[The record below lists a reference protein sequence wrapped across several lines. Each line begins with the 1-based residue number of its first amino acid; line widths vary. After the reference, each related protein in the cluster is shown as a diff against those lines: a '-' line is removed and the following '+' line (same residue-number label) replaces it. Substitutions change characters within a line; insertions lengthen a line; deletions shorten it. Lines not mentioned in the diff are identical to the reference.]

1 MAAVLKRGLARCQRL
16 RWLDVAVPVVFTFYF
31 VMRATDRVFNT
42 RISQIIQDPV
52 YLTVF
57 SQVIFP
63 VGLMLMQ
70 MLLSVGYVLVMRY
83 WFKNR
88 EYGLGFFSPRS
99 KLASTNGAYPQYL
112 LCLFIVGDVINNL
125 LSTWGAA
132 SLDQT
137 VQNLLSQLALVFIVL
152 FSMIFLGT
160 RYKMVHYIACV
171 LVVMSTLVAITSQVM
186 FAGETLGSMGCAAP
200 EPLYN
205 LSTPVVTPIGS
216 YELSAD
222 PPVYAQSTILYFALF
237 ALSTIPLAGSNVF
250 KQWCLADVGKKHGEL
265 DVMYASLF
273 SSYWQTLFSLALI
286 PVMWVPFP
294 NVTQVLPSQ
303 TGQAMRDTFT
313 CFFGSAPAGANAAQ
327 QALCTQESGSAAF
340 WFLIYSIF
348 NLSFNITLCWLTKYL
363 SSTWTQVANV
373 AVLVLSSLLSTS
385 PALLG
390 DRAQPIT
397 YEEGMGMAIGIIALW
412 AYSVE
417 DERTKD
423 GSKQYLIE
431 RKKDEDHAA
440 NHVRTVDVEDGPHDD
455 EDNKEA
461 HNVHASS
468 STLRFLNKP

>member
-1 MAAVLKRGLARCQRL
+1 MNRGLAWVQRL

-31 VMRATDRVFNT
+31 VMRAVDRIFNT
-42 RISQIIQDPV
+42 RIAQILSSPV
-52 YLTVF
+52 YLTVY

-70 MLLSVGYVLVMRY
+70 MLLSVGYVLLMRY
-83 WFKNR
+83 WFKNQ

-112 LCLFIVGDVINNL
+112 LCLFIVGDVISNL
-125 LSTWGAA
+125 LSTWGSA

-137 VQNLLSQLALVFIVL
+137 VQNLLMQLALLFIVL

-171 LVVMSTLVAITSQVM
+171 LVVMSTLVAITTQVM
-186 FAGETLGSMGCAAP
+186 FEGETLGSMGCAVP
-200 EPLYN
+200 NPLYD
-205 LSTPVVTPIGS
+205 LSTPLVAPIGS
-216 YELSAD
+216 YEVSSD

-250 KQWCLADVGKKHGEL
+250 KQWCLADVGKRHGEL

-303 TGQAMRDTFT
+303 TGQAIGDAFT
-313 CFFGSAPAGANAAQ
+313 CFFGGAPAGATLED
-327 QALCTQESGSAAF
+327 QALCTQVGGSAAF

-348 NLSFNITLCWLTKYL
+348 NMSFNISLCWLTKYL
-363 SSTWTQVANV
+363 SSSWTQVANV
-373 AVLVLSSLLSTS
+373 AVLVLSSLLSMS
-385 PALLG
+385 PALQG
-390 DRAQPIT
+390 ARAHPIT
-397 YEEGMGMAIGIIALW
+397 YEEGMGMVIGIIALW

-417 DERTKD
+417 DERSKD
-423 GSKQYLIE
+423 GTKMYLIE
-431 RKKDEDHAA
+431 RKKDEDTAA
-440 NHVRTVDVEDGPHDD
+440 TNVRTVDVEDGPHQD
-455 EDNKEA
+455 
-461 HNVHASS
+461 
-468 STLRFLNKP
+468 